1 MAALTEKIW
10 RLPAL
15 LLILAIIPLASAGYH
30 FFTIFQGIVLNIAP
44 ADPIEWLYI
53 NNPVP
58 ILLHLVPMVVFCVLG
73 PWQLTPAAR
82 RRFPKFHRMT
92 GRVYVVAALSV
103 GLSGLYMN
111 VAFPSEEGGLGRDVA
126 VFLFGIIF
134 VFGLLKGVL
143 AARDRKIAVHRA
155 WMIRVYAIGI
165 GATTQRLLI
174 LPVFLTTGTASDHTI
189 AAGIWAGWIINLLIA
204 EWIIRRKTNTQI
216 TEVAK

>member
-1 MAALTEKIW
+1 MLFLGVEKLRLTDERCPKAPQGTSAKCDA
-10 RLPAL
+10 RVRGGGAPCQFRGRGGRAECHSRRNFPAR
-15 LLILAIIPLASAGYH
+15 
-30 FFTIFQGIVLNIAP
+30 QGA
-44 ADPIEWLYI
+44 
-53 NNPVP
+53 
-58 ILLHLVPMVVFCVLG
+58 
-73 PWQLTPAAR
+73 
-82 RRFPKFHRMT
+82 
-92 GRVYVVAALSV
+92 
-103 GLSGLYMN
+103 
-111 VAFPSEEGGLGRDVA
+111 GGLGRDAA
-126 VFLFGIIF
+126 VFVFGIIF

-143 AARDRKIAVHRA
+143 AARDRRIAVHRA